1 MHGNSRPLGTQ
12 PVVDPRAEEDPKVLY
27 GARGA
32 AWRESLRDLV
42 NPSHNSPAEGAST
55 CGVWSSA
62 RKSLSDPEEANLA
75 PWAGPGVVGHGG

>member
-1 MHGNSRPLGTQ
+1 
-12 PVVDPRAEEDPKVLY
+12 LY

-75 PWAGPGVVGHGG
+75 PWAGWA